1 MPRPRSCPHLL
12 LVEDSDDDAFFFERI
27 LRKSGLPYALTRQ
40 DNGTAAL
47 SFLTQC
53 ARAGDDSS
61 NCPDL
66 IFLDLKLPGA
76 SGFEILQ
83 WLSVNKLPRPYKVAV
98 LSGSDQPVDLARAA
112 SLGASDYLVKPL
124 HLEQLQSRLQSW
136 AAASPTA
143 QPSASVS
150 GNLQP

>member
-27 LRKSGLPYALTRQ
+27 LRKSGLPYRLTRQ

-47 SFLTQC
+47 NFLAQC
-53 ARAGDDSS
+53 AAGAEDAD
-61 NCPDL
+61 CPDL

-76 SGFEILQ
+76 NGFEILQ
-83 WLSVNKLPRPYKVAV
+83 WLSANKLSRRYQIAV

-124 HLEQLQSRLQSW
+124 RLEQLQSRLQAW
-136 AAASPTA
+136 AAAQPE
-143 QPSASVS
+143 PSASE
-150 GNLQP
+150 NLQP